1 MVKRLAYLV
10 AVLFLTGCATFGAV
24 GDSVTLTVRTYE
36 QATGKY
42 VLELRNDSTR
52 PVLYLNPYRI
62 FSTVRSDQS
71 EPFPLEATAVEGT
84 VLLIHDTLLDPGE
97 SVVFT
102 GICTRQ
108 GACARPATYVSV
120 RVCWSNRHFT
130 CDRYWPIW
138 SDTPINGT

>member
-1 MVKRLAYLV
+1 MKRLACLI
-10 AVLFLTGCATFGAV
+10 AALSLTGCVTFGAV
-24 GDSVTLTVRTYE
+24 SESVTLTVRTYE
-36 QATGKY
+36 PTTGEY
-42 VLELRNDSTR
+42 VLELRNDSRR

-62 FSTVRSDQS
+62 FSTARSEQS

-102 GICTRQ
+102 GTCTRE

-120 RVCWSNRHFT
+120 RACWFNRSFT

-138 SDTPINGT
+138 SHTPINGT